1 MLMRVLV
8 ADMNDRIRTHDT
20 YMLMCTEGCTFEC
33 AEKHQ
38 SSTRLH
44 LFFTSLMIAE
54 YFLSFPSFHVSLCKV
69 FTCVFTR
76 VCMCVYT
83 HLWVCAFGGLR
94 LLPEVFLH
102 HSLLCILREDRLSQS
117 NPDSLIF
124 PVWLASL
131 LWGSCLC
138 FLGLEFR

>member
-8 ADMNDRIRTHDT
+8 ADMNDRICIDDT

-38 SSTRLH
+38 GSPRLH

-54 YFLSFPSFHVSLCKV
+54 SFLFFPSFHVPLCKV

-76 VCMCVYT
+76 V
-83 HLWVCAFGGLR
+83 
-94 LLPEVFLH
+94 
-102 HSLLCILREDRLSQS
+102 HSLVD
-117 NPDSLIF
+117 
-124 PVWLASL
+124 V
-131 LWGSCLC
+131 C
-138 FLGLEFR
+138 FWRSKVVA